1 MAIANFKGRG
11 KIIFQGRKMESFQK
25 LEKTRKWVLPWVSG
39 KEHNVVYTLILAM
52 RLCLKELSDNKFMLF

>member
-1 MAIANFKGRG
+1 
-11 KIIFQGRKMESFQK
+11 MESFQK